1 MNPRGASYYPDL
13 IRALVERYQFQGFPQ
28 KLEDYDEQKGV
39 ALVAGKYGDRTIAKV
54 TIFNWGLTLDT
65 TSSTSDAEELLIDA
79 LKWAAAN
86 LKLHYAPEMV
96 KRKSYVSQFIF
107 YSDVPLLSLNPV
119 LDTIGSRVS
128 KDVSQN
134 LKLPYVFKPSGV
146 RLSIDPESQ
155 VLPVQF
161 FTVERRE
168 GTAFA
173 ENKYFSSAPLSTDTH
188 ISVIDELERSVRQHS
203 KTFAL

>member
-1 MNPRGASYYPDL
+1 M
-13 IRALVERYQFQGFPQ
+13 VERYQFKGFPQ

-65 TSSTSDAEELLIDA
+65 TSSTSDAEELLVDA

-86 LKLHYAPEMV
+86 LKLHYAPEMI
-96 KRKSYVSQFIF
+96 KRKAYVSQFIF
-107 YSDVPLLSLNPV
+107 YSDVSLLSLNPV

-134 LKLPYVFKPSGV
+134 LKLPYVFQPSAV
-146 RLSIDPESQ
+146 RLTIDPESQ
-155 VLPVQF
+155 ILPVQF
-161 FTVERRE
+161 FTIERRE
-168 GTAFA
+168 GTAFR
-173 ENKYFSSAPLSTDTH
+173 EDKYFSSAPRPTDTH
-188 ISVIDELERSVRQHS
+188 ISVIEEFERSMMKHV
-203 KTFAL
+203 KTISL